1 MLKYKRECDEWVWQE
16 VDSEVRWVWELEIS
30 KIRME
35 ESAKYRKMINEF

>member
-16 VDSEVRWVWELEIS
+16 VDSEVKRVRELEIS
-30 KIRME
+30 RVRME